1 MESIPSNPPPQGAS
15 EAPSPANQYVINN
28 VQQLFELNPN
38 VTNFKSNF
46 AVKSSSNEP
55 FMGIVINQQAL
66 DSGENLE
73 FKTAEQGF
81 FSGEIVQD
89 NNIYTNWYLA
99 LKSQKPNK
107 VMINIQTQPVP
118 PRQNVQIDKYN
129 LDAHPHFHHPPPA
142 QSGDSYF
149 TANNVMT
156 VVAVVA
162 VGSALYFAYRYYKDS
177 QGKNQQM
184 NKMAASLLPS
194 QSIPAPMVA
203 PVVASS
209 TVIPDVLSESNILPK
224 SSIDSISAPS
234 ALDLGG
240 SSAEDIL
247 GSDLLGQIN
256 KLPNI

>member
-1 MESIPSNPPPQGAS
+1 MESIPSNPPAQAVS
-15 EAPSPANQYVINN
+15 EAPAPAPANQYVINN
-28 VQQLFELNPN
+28 VQQLFELNHN

-46 AVKSSSNEP
+46 AVKSLSNEP

-149 TANNVMT
+149 TTNNVMT

-162 VGSALYFAYRYYKDS
+162 VGAAMYFAYRYYKDS

-194 QSIPAPMVA
+194 QNIPA
-203 PVVASS
+203 PVVA
-209 TVIPDVLSESNILPK
+209 TPIVVPDILP
-224 SSIDSISAPS
+224 DSILSKPSLDGLSAPS